1 MRPIGCST
9 GALAFGDFRR
19 ALRMLEGKT
28 VNAVELS
35 ALRIHELP
43 ELVKA
48 VDSLDLRTYKYISVH
63 APSSFA
69 AEQERQVVDQLRIFV
84 ANGWPIILHPD
95 AIRNVRLWRE
105 LGHYLCIENMDKRKP
120 IGRTVLELEK
130 VFADLPE
137 ACFCLDMAHARQ
149 VDSSMTEAYLLLET
163 FGHRL
168 RQLHIS
174 EVDTNSKHDR
184 ISRGAFRAFQEIAG
198 MIPSETPAILET
210 PLTESEIEEEIK
222 RARLSLKSPDVM
234 PNWSAVGDLAV
245 QY

>member
-1 MRPIGCST
+1 MRPIGLST
-9 GALAFGDFRR
+9 GALAFGDFRK

-28 VNAVELS
+28 VDAVELS

-48 VDSLDLRTYKYISVH
+48 VDSLDLRTYKYISIH
-63 APSSFA
+63 APSSFG
-69 AEQERQVVDQLRIFV
+69 AEPEPRVVDQLRIFM
-84 ANGWPIILHPD
+84 AKGWPIVLHPD
-95 AIRNVRLWRE
+95 AIRDVRLWRE
-105 LGHYLCIENMDKRKP
+105 FGHNLCIENMDKRKP
-120 IGRTVLELEK
+120 IGRTVWELQK
-130 VFADLPE
+130 VFAELPE
-137 ACFCLDMAHARQ
+137 ACFCLDIAHARQ

-174 EVDTNSKHDR
+174 EVDSNSKHDR
-184 ISRGAFRAFQEIAG
+184 ISRGGSRAFQEIAD

-210 PLTESEIEEEIK
+210 PIAENEIEEELK
-222 RARLSLKSPDVM
+222 RARLSLKSPAVM
-234 PNWSAVGDLAV
+234 PDWSAVGNLAI

>member
-1 MRPIGCST
+1 MRPIGIST
-9 GALAFGDFRR
+9 GALAFGDFRG
-19 ALRMLEGKT
+19 ALKMLEGKT

-48 VDSLDLRTYKYISVH
+48 VDSLDLRAYQYISIH
-63 APSSFA
+63 APSSFG
-69 AEQERQVVDQLRIFV
+69 AEPEQRVVDQLRIFI
-84 ANGWPIILHPD
+84 AKGWPIILHPD
-95 AIRNVRLWRE
+95 AIRNSRLWRDF
-105 LGHYLCIENMDKRKP
+105 GDYLCIENMDKRKP
-120 IGRTVLELEK
+120 VGRTVWELEK
-130 VFADLPE
+130 VFSELPE

-149 VDSSMTEAYLLLET
+149 VDSSMTEAYLLLER

-184 ISRGAFRAFQEIAG
+184 ISWGASRAFQEIAN
-198 MIPSETPAILET
+198 MIPSEIPAILET
-210 PLTESEIEEEIK
+210 PIAENEIEEELK
-222 RARLSLKSPDVM
+222 RARLSLKSPAVM
-234 PNWSAVGDLAV
+234 PDCSAVGDLAI